1 MIIMINK
8 AKMKIITRVSLTS
21 MMTTTIWLQKTR
33 LSKKLRP
40 TTLES
45 NRNLKMSRKRNM
57 MNKMMKQTR
66 WMKMKMMKTL
76 IMLCKSS
83 MISKRKSRAS
93 LNPAIRRT
101 QLWTYKSSKE
111 NISALLH
118 TLFIL
123 SLHANSSLAQKLL
136 ILQKVTTIKIE
147 FIFLVQI

>member
-93 LNPAIRRT
+93 LNPAIRRI